1 MHASICNLHTIS
13 ILILTY
19 IHTYTQYIPVV
30 AAAVAVVADI
40 ADSFPETIAAVVET
54 AAHYYS
60 YIVICM
66 YGDIKMTILT
76 FPM

>member
-1 MHASICNLHTIS
+1 MLLTYYKHTY
-13 ILILTY
+13 TY
-19 IHTYTQYIPVV
+19 IHTYTQYTQYIPVV
-30 AAAVAVVADI
+30 VAAVGADI

-60 YIVICM
+60 YIVRCM
-66 YGDIKMTILT
+66 YGDINMTILT